1 MYTFNY
7 NININRICK
16 KFACLFF
23 SVIAIIS
30 AFYFN
35 GCQKVFDEQIMLLG
49 APVAVY
55 VADPNYILD
64 SKVDRNMRR
73 EVYDLANELNSIF
86 SIEENSEISAYNTVI
101 GEKKVKI
108 SEHFYNVLS
117 LSKELFTQSG
127 GLFNPQ
133 VSHLVDLWG
142 FTKRHKDEVFIK
154 QKPYDRDRNSDGS
167 FALPDQ
173 MYVDAFKSLTDFSF
187 VTLTYD
193 KDYFVTKPDQKVTV
207 NGETYYSALD
217 LSSVVKGYFCDLAH
231 KIVQSYGIKNYYIS
245 AGGSSLYLSTRPNG
259 SWDLQIVDP
268 FSKNREAI
276 ISVPVS
282 NKQVAA
288 SGTYQNY
295 YTIDGVN
302 YSHIID
308 PTTGAP
314 TKSDLVSVTLIGED
328 GAKLDGLSTAL
339 INMGQEK
346 GLEFITNYQNIN
358 YIFINNKG
366 EIISDIQKDITY
378 LK

>member
-1 MYTFNY
+1 M
-7 NININRICK
+7 
-16 KFACLFF
+16 
-23 SVIAIIS
+23 
-30 AFYFN
+30 
-35 GCQKVFDEQIMLLG
+35 
-49 APVAVY
+49 
-55 VADPNYILD
+55 
-64 SKVDRNMRR
+64 
-73 EVYDLANELNSIF
+73 
-86 SIEENSEISAYNTVI
+86 
-101 GEKKVKI
+101 
-108 SEHFYNVLS
+108 
-117 LSKELFTQSG
+117 
-127 GLFNPQ
+127 
-133 VSHLVDLWG
+133 
-142 FTKRHKDEVFIK
+142 
-154 QKPYDRDRNSDGS
+154 
-167 FALPDQ
+167 
-173 MYVDAFKSLTDFSF
+173 
-187 VTLTYD
+187 
-193 KDYFVTKPDQKVTV
+193 
-207 NGETYYSALD
+207 
-217 LSSVVKGYFCDLAH
+217 
-231 KIVQSYGIKNYYIS
+231 
-245 AGGSSLYLSTRPNG
+245 YLSTRPNG